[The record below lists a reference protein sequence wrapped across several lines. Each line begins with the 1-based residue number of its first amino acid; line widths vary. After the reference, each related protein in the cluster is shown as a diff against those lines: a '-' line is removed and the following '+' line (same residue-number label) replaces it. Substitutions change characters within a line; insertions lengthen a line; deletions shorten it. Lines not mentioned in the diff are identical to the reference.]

1 MTYQFSH
8 RPRRLRESPFIRALL
23 EENILTPSDFV
34 LPVFISDEASPVEI
48 KSMPGVFRWPISF
61 LNDQFKVWT
70 EMGIRAFAFFLKL
83 THPKKIRK
91 GVKF

>member
-8 RPRRLRESPFIRALL
+8 RPRRLRESPSIRALL

-61 LNDQFKVWT
+61 F
-70 EMGIRAFAFFLKL
+70 E
-83 THPKKIRK
+83 
-91 GVKF
+91 